1 MLADMR
7 EPRVF
12 WFAKS
17 GVAFLIFPFHPAG
30 RGFPGEGARSPG
42 QGPSA
47 LQVLS
52 LQ

>member
-17 GVAFLIFPFHPAG
+17 GVAFLIFLFHPAG
-30 RGFPGEGARSPG
+30 RGFPGGGARSPG